1 MVKEYALAVDLA
13 ACCGCL
19 SCSVACKQEH
29 DLPVGPQWVAVYRNE
44 PRLIEGRLQ
53 LRYTVTHCMHCH
65 DPKCLEACPESAITR
80 RTDGAVLIDS
90 NTCNGC
96 RMCMEACPF
105 GVIQFDD
112 EKGVAQKC
120 DLCVARLERGKPP
133 ACVSACISHCIY
145 AGEVGEVAKK
155 IGESRLLL
163 WYKDVSA

>member
-1 MVKEYALAVDLA
+1 VIAKEYALVVDTA

-29 DLPVGPQWVAVYRNE
+29 DLPVGPQWVTVFRNE

-65 DPKCLEACPESAITR
+65 DPKCMEACPESAIHR
-80 RTDGAVLIDS
+80 RADGIVLIDG

-96 RMCMEACPF
+96 RLCMEACPF
-105 GVIQFDD
+105 GVIQFDED
-112 EKGVAQKC
+112 RGIAQKC
-120 DLCVARLERGKPP
+120 DLCVERLDQGKTP
-133 ACVSACISHCIY
+133 ACAAACVSHCIY
-145 AGEVGEVAKK
+145 AGEVAQVARK

-163 WYKDVSA
+163 WYKA